1 MSCFVINCNC
11 LRIHFRL
18 LYVTTLDGTLS
29 TLDLTKN
36 GTLHWKVDTD
46 PGDLLSSSIHNME
59 LTNNGKMVRMI
70 PSLSGG
76 IYKFDGDSLEAI
88 PVTADELLK
97 SSFKFSD
104 DLVIS
109 GGRETRSYGISSRT
123 GSIIYECSMN
133 GCKNL
138 TGSALN
144 EDVLDKTPKT
154 GFDPLLDDV
163 VVIRRQTQTVRA
175 VDPRSGSERW
185 NFSIGHHEVELLQSD
200 GCQRGARDSSK
211 NNDLDQLILDLDF
224 RVIVPEG
231 IVCAYNKKTPN
242 VILWKHQF
250 DHPIVSV
257 YRSDKDDKLYSVD
270 LFRNAQWLWNNRDD
284 FYVKTSGNE
293 DMAPS
298 LYLGMYNKQLYI
310 QESEEMK
317 NSVQHHVDIQQN
329 LISDESNYPKIPF
342 KPYPASSTAIKL
354 IEADYL
360 FEDIESGEKK
370 YTFEVTH
377 VDVASTK
384 LSVLNSSPYVNGNGF
399 YFYISKGYNKSSKC
413 QSKKSGRSTKEEDLV
428 NITFPNETGII
439 VSSLWDYWKEVIVIA
454 LTTAIVVN
462 FMLNNRAQTKREV
475 VFVER
480 HIEIPVPMGKE
491 AMEFEEEEQQ
501 KKKTEKLYQKMRSC
515 SESTS
520 AGAVGDNYS
529 SRFMNDFDVT
539 QCLGKGGFGVVF
551 EAKNKL
557 DDCNYA
563 IKRIIL
569 PSKQEHRDRVMREVK
584 TLANCEHKNI
594 VRYFQAWVEQP
605 PSGWQE
611 EKDKE
616 LLARDILSTSITID
630 SPSPTN
636 ESKAFAI
643 QSDFKSTNNKST
655 TDGSWI
661 ANLQHNDYQNFD
673 KEFSKSNNIMNS
685 TLADDT
691 SSFIQFQ
698 ASNNVSYTNDDDI
711 IFKNSSITD
720 ADNGDDSFEI
730 EFKHSTKDEASLDD
744 SHVIS
749 INSGCYNTS
758 TTASKINDFKKTHR
772 RPLSLDLSRRGAML
786 SKKLNPINIIT
797 NSSNKMYL
805 YIQMQ
810 LCMKQ
815 SLKDWLRATDLEM
828 RNGKTYEIFDQIVS
842 AVHYVHLKGMIHRD
856 LKVIVMNVHINLL
869 INILKYCFYSRVT
882 YSLHWMA
889 KLR

>member
-1 MSCFVINCNC
+1 MFDF
-11 LRIHFRL
+11 LFRL

-123 GSIIYECSMN
+123 GKIIYECSMN

-138 TGSALN
+138 TDTVLN
-144 EDVLDKTPKT
+144 EDVLEKTPKT
-154 GFDPLLDDV
+154 TGLFDPLLDDV

-175 VDPRSGSERW
+175 VDPRLGNERW
-185 NFSIGHHEVELLQSD
+185 NFSIGHHEVELLRSD
-200 GCQRGARDSSK
+200 GCQTGARDSSK
-211 NNDLDQLILDLDF
+211 NNDIDQLILDLEF
-224 RVIVPEG
+224 HVIVPEG
-231 IVCAYNKKTPN
+231 IICAYSKKAPN

-250 DHPIVSV
+250 NHPIVSV
-257 YRSDKDDKLYSVD
+257 FRSDKDDKLYSVD
-270 LFRNAQWLWNNRDD
+270 LFKNAHWLWDNRND
-284 FYVKTSGNE
+284 FYMKTSGNE
-293 DMAPS
+293 NLAPS

-310 QESEEMK
+310 QESELMK

-329 LISDESNYPKIPF
+329 LISDETNFPKIPF
-342 KPYPASSTAIKL
+342 KPYPASSTALKL

-360 FEDIESGEKK
+360 FEDEEEGEKK
-370 YTFEVTH
+370 DSFEVAQIDIT
-377 VDVASTK
+377 STK
-384 LSVLNSSPYVNGNGF
+384 LSVLNASPYVNGNGF
-399 YFYISKGYNKSSKC
+399 YFYTSKGYNKSAKC
-413 QSKKSGRSTKEEDLV
+413 QNKKSGRSTKEEDLV
-428 NITFPNETGII
+428 NITFPNETGIV

-491 AMEFEEEEQQ
+491 AMEFEEEQMQ
-501 KKKTEKLYQKMRSC
+501 KKKTEKMYQKMRSS

-520 AGAVGDNYS
+520 AGVVGVGDSYS

-605 PSGWQE
+605 PCGWQE

-643 QSDFKSTNNKST
+643 HSELKTTNNKST

-661 ANLQHNDYQNFD
+661 ANILHNDYQNFD
-673 KEFSKSNNIMNS
+673 KEFSKSNIIMNS
-685 TLADDT
+685 TLADDS

-730 EFKHSTKDEASLDD
+730 EFKNSTKDDTSLDD

-749 INSGCYNTS
+749 VNSNNNIN
-758 TTASKINDFKKTHR
+758 TTASKKNDFKKTHR
-772 RPLSLDLSRRGAML
+772 RPLSLDLSRRAML
-786 SKKLNPINIIT
+786 SKKLNHISIT
-797 NSSNKMYL
+797 TNNSNKMYL

-815 SLKDWLRATDLEM
+815 SLKDWLRANDLEM

-856 LKVIVMNVHINLL
+856 LKVIVKF
-869 INILKYCFYSRVT
+869 LK
-882 YSLHWMA
+882 
-889 KLR
+889 